1 MLSPPRSVSRPR
13 SSVFPQFLRIDE
25 RADTDLG
32 VHVGSSQCAVQPHR
46 RAAICELR
54 SRARMRAARDFAP
67 RSRTMRIGV
76 PAEIKDNEYRVGMTP
91 SGVRD
96 LNADGHQVL
105 VQKGAG
111 NGSGFADA
119 EYESAG
125 ARILPD
131 ADAVYADAEMIVK
144 VKEPSEA
151 DLKRLKAR
159 QLLFTYL
166 HLAPVPDLTK
176 SLLDKKITGIAYETI
191 TDERGRT
198 LPLLTPMSEVAGRMS
213 VHVGA
218 YYLHKPNGGRGV
230 LLGGVPG
237 VLPSDVVIIGGGVV
251 GTNAAKMAVG
261 LGARVTIL
269 DTNLDRLRQLDD
281 IFRGTVQTLASSGAH
296 IAEAVRHADLLIGGV
311 LIPGA
316 AAPKLVTRAMIK
328 EMKKSSVIVDVAI
341 DQGGCVET
349 AHATTHSN
357 PVYEVDG
364 VIHYCVANM
373 PGALPRTSTIA
384 LTNATLPYTRRLAR
398 LGFAKAISDPGLA
411 EGVNVYNGKI
421 TYKGVAESQGREYT
435 PLQQLM

>member
-1 MLSPPRSVSRPR
+1 
-13 SSVFPQFLRIDE
+13 
-25 RADTDLG
+25 
-32 VHVGSSQCAVQPHR
+32 
-46 RAAICELR
+46 
-54 SRARMRAARDFAP
+54 
-67 RSRTMRIGV
+67 MRIGV

-91 SGVRD
+91 SGARD
-96 LNADGHQVL
+96 LTSDGHQVL

-111 NGSGFADA
+111 NGSGFADN
-119 EYESAG
+119 EYEASG

-131 ADAVYADAEMIVK
+131 ADAVYAEADMIVK
-144 VKEPSEA
+144 VKEPIEA
-151 DLKRLKAR
+151 DLKRLKDG

-237 VLPSDVVIIGGGVV
+237 VLPSDV
-251 GTNAAKMAVG
+251 
-261 LGARVTIL
+261 
-269 DTNLDRLRQLDD
+269 
-281 IFRGTVQTLASSGAH
+281 
-296 IAEAVRHADLLIGGV
+296 
-311 LIPGA
+311 
-316 AAPKLVTRAMIK
+316 APKVVTRAMIK
-328 EMKKSSVIVDVAI
+328 EMKKASVIVDVAI

-373 PGALPRTSTIA
+373 PGAVPRTSTIA
-384 LTNATLPYTRRLAR
+384 LTNATLPYTRTLASS
-398 LGFAKAISDPGLA
+398 GFAKAVEDPGLA
-411 EGVNVYNGKI
+411 EGVNVYNGAI
-421 TYKGVAESQGREYT
+421 TYKAVAESQGREYAA
-435 PLQQLM
+435 LSS